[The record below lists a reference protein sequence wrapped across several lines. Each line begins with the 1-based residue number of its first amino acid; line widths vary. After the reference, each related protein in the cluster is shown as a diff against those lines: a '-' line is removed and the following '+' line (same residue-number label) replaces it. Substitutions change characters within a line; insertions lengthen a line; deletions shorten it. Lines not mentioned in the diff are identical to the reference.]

1 MIKWDVIITYFPALL
16 EGALITLEV
25 SLLTMVIATIAGT
38 FLALMRI
45 SSNRTMRSISMVYMW
60 IMRGT
65 PLLLVLFFVY
75 YAFPSWGIRLPAFA
89 AAILAMSMNSA
100 AYKGEII
107 RSGIQAIPRG
117 QIESA
122 MAIGMSYGQT
132 MRRIILPQAVRIII
146 PPYINNSILLIK
158 NSALVSSITVTDLM
172 LNSQQIYSATYR
184 PVEILGTAGVLYL
197 TMTSL
202 LMWFQMWAEKKL
214 SYYNR

>member
-1 MIKWDVIITYFPALL
+1 MIRWDIIVTYLPALL
-16 EGALITLEV
+16 KGAVVTLEV
-25 SLLTMVIATIAGT
+25 SLLTMVIATVAGT
-38 FLALMRI
+38 FLALMRV
-45 SSNRTMRSISMVYMW
+45 SGNRFLRIVSMIYMW

-89 AAILAMSMNSA
+89 AAVLAMSMNSA

-117 QIESA
+117 QLESA
-122 MAIGMSYGQT
+122 MAIGMSYSQA
-132 MRRIILPQAVRIII
+132 MRRIILPQAVRVII

-158 NSALVSSITVTDLM
+158 NSALVSAITVTDLM

-197 TMTSL
+197 MMTSL
-202 LMWFQMWAEKKL
+202 LMLFQNWAEKKL
-214 SYYNR
+214 SYYTR

>member
-1 MIKWDVIITYFPALL
+1 MIRWDVVITYFPALL
-16 EGALITLEV
+16 QGALVTVEV
-25 SLLTMVIATIAGT
+25 SLLSMLIATVAGT

-45 SSNRTMRSISMVYMW
+45 SSNGAMRSVSSVYMW

-89 AAILAMSMNSA
+89 AAVLAMSMNSA

-107 RSGIQAIPRG
+107 RAGIQAVPRG

-122 MAIGMSYGQT
+122 MAVGMNYGQA
-132 MRRIILPQAVRIII
+132 MRRIILPQAVKMII
-146 PPYINNSILLIK
+146 PPYINNSILMIK
-158 NSALVSSITVTDLM
+158 NSALVSAITVTDLM

-197 TMTSL
+197 IMTSL
-202 LMWFQMWAEKKL
+202 MMWFQMWAEKKL

>member
-1 MIKWDVIITYFPALL
+1 MIRWDVVITYFPALL
-16 EGALITLEV
+16 EGAVVTMEV
-25 SLLTMVIATIAGT
+25 SLLTMLIATVAGT

-45 SSNRTMRSISMVYMW
+45 SSNRIIQSISMVYMW

-75 YAFPSWGIRLPAFA
+75 YAFPSWGVRLPAFA
-89 AAILAMSMNSA
+89 AAVLAMSMNSA

-117 QIESA
+117 QLESA
-122 MAIGMSYGQT
+122 MAIGMSYGQA
-132 MRRIILPQAVRIII
+132 MRRIILPQAIRIII
-146 PPYINNSILLIK
+146 PPYINNSILLVK
-158 NSALVSSITVTDLM
+158 NSALVSAITVTDLM

>member
-132 MRRIILPQAVRIII
+132 MRRIVLPQAVRIII

>member
-1 MIKWDVIITYFPALL
+1 MIKWDVIVTYFPALL

-45 SSNRTMRSISMVYMW
+45 SSNRAMRTISTVYMW

>member
-1 MIKWDVIITYFPALL
+1 MIRWDVVVTYLPALL
-16 EGALITLEV
+16 QGALVTLEV

-38 FLALMRI
+38 FLALIRI
-45 SSNRTMRSISMVYMW
+45 SSNRFFRGAAMTYMW

-75 YAFPSWGIRLPAFA
+75 YAFPSWGIRMPAFA

-107 RSGIQAIPRG
+107 RAGISAIPRG
-117 QIESA
+117 QLESA
-122 MAIGMSYGQT
+122 IAIGMSYGQA
-132 MRRIILPQAVRIII
+132 MRRIILPQAVRVII

-197 TMTSL
+197 IMTSI
-202 LMWFQMWAEKKL
+202 LMLFQNWAEKKL
-214 SYYNR
+214 SYYSR